1 MICVLDHHK
10 NNKKLFSDE
19 SWKIINL
26 FSVVKPGKPKRP
38 HFVCNQKLKS
48 SFKKRLSESDQTSVT
63 TPIKTLTQ
71 SPTLDQTPAQSPTS
85 TKTSAQSPTSVTTPI
100 KTSTQSPTSAK
111 TQSQK
116 PRTRLSVNKE
126 GIQVKLNFFNTRGSI

>member
-1 MICVLDHHK
+1 MFDRHK
-10 NNKKLFSDE
+10 NNIKQFSDE
-19 SWKIINL
+19 SWNNINL

-38 HFVCNQKLKS
+38 PFVCNQKLKS
-48 SFKKRLSESDQTSVT
+48 SFKKRLSESDQTQTQAQSQTSVT

-85 TKTSAQSPTSVTTPI
+85 TKTSAQSPTSVRTPI
-100 KTSTQSPTSAK
+100 KTS

-116 PRTRLSVNKE
+116 PRTRLYVNKE
-126 GIQVKLNFFNTRGSI
+126 GIQVTLKLLIFLYS